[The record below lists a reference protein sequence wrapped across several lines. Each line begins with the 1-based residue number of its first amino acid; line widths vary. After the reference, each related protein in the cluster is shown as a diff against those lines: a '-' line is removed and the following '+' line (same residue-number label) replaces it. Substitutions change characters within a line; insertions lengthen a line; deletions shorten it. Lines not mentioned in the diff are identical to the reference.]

1 MNGPANEAGAG
12 ARSNSSEAP
21 GAEAGEESPESN
33 LAELEDRLLRARADI
48 DNLRKRHAA
57 ELRRER
63 EAERARVAASLLP
76 VLDNLELA
84 RPRRG
89 RPGGH
94 RAGRARHR
102 DQAVQTLAALGY
114 PRDEETGVRFD
125 PNRHEVVAVV
135 EDADAEPN
143 TVTRVVRPVRNG
155 RTRAAAG
162 GCCGQQASGGLS
174 PGGDRLLRRARGWAE
189 REQRGDPAGVP
200 ETGPHVPPGRQPG
213 SSCGREVQ
221 TDR

>member
-21 GAEAGEESPESN
+21 SAQASEESPESN

-84 RPRRG
+84 LAHAEADPAAIVQG
-89 RPGGH
+89 VL
-94 RAGRARHR
+94 ATR

-114 PRDEETGVRFD
+114 PRDEETSVPFD

-135 EDADAEPN
+135 EDAEAEPN
-143 TVTRVVRPVRNG
+143 TVTRVVRPGYGTAGHELRPGAVVVSRP
-155 RTRAAAG
+155 RA
-162 GCCGQQASGGLS
+162 
-174 PGGDRLLRRARGWAE
+174 D
-189 REQRGDPAGVP
+189 
-200 ETGPHVPPGRQPG
+200 
-213 SSCGREVQ
+213 
-221 TDR
+221 

>member
-21 GAEAGEESPESN
+21 GAEAGQSPESN

-48 DNLRKRHAA
+48 DNLRKRHVA

-84 RPRRG
+84 LAHAEADPAAIVQG
-89 RPGGH
+89 VL
-94 RAGRARHR
+94 ATR

-125 PNRHEVVAVV
+125 PTRHEVVAVV

-143 TVTRVVRPVRNG
+143 TVTRVIRPGYGTAGHELRPGAVVVSRP
-155 RTRAAAG
+155 RA
-162 GCCGQQASGGLS
+162 
-174 PGGDRLLRRARGWAE
+174 D
-189 REQRGDPAGVP
+189 
-200 ETGPHVPPGRQPG
+200 
-213 SSCGREVQ
+213 
-221 TDR
+221 

>member
-63 EAERARVAASLLP
+63 ESERARVAASLLP

-84 RPRRG
+84 LAHADADPAAIVQG
-89 RPGGH
+89 VL
-94 RAGRARHR
+94 ATR

-125 PNRHEVVAVV
+125 PARHEVVAVV

-143 TVTRVVRPVRNG
+143 TVTRVIRPGYGTAGHELRPGAVVVSRP
-155 RTRAAAG
+155 RT
-162 GCCGQQASGGLS
+162 
-174 PGGDRLLRRARGWAE
+174 D
-189 REQRGDPAGVP
+189 
-200 ETGPHVPPGRQPG
+200 
-213 SSCGREVQ
+213 
-221 TDR
+221 

>member
-57 ELRRER
+57 ELRRSVRPSEPG
-63 EAERARVAASLLP
+63 SLP
-76 VLDNLELA
+76 VCFQCSTIWNWPSPTP
-84 RPRRG
+84 RPTRRPSC
-89 RPGGH
+89 RACSLPGPGC
-94 RAGRARHR
+94 AN
-102 DQAVQTLAALGY
+102 LAALGY

-143 TVTRVVRPVRNG
+143 TVTRVVRPGYGTAGHELRPGAVVVSRP
-155 RTRAAAG
+155 RA
-162 GCCGQQASGGLS
+162 
-174 PGGDRLLRRARGWAE
+174 D
-189 REQRGDPAGVP
+189 
-200 ETGPHVPPGRQPG
+200 
-213 SSCGREVQ
+213 
-221 TDR
+221 

>member
-12 ARSNSSEAP
+12 ARSNSSEEP

-84 RPRRG
+84 LAHAEADPAAIVQG
-89 RPGGH
+89 VL
-94 RAGRARHR
+94 ATR

-135 EDADAEPN
+135 EDADTEPN
-143 TVTRVVRPVRNG
+143 TVTRVIRPG
-155 RTRAAAG
+155 YGTAG
-162 GCCGQQASGGLS
+162 HELRPGAVVVSRPQA
-174 PGGDRLLRRARGWAE
+174 D
-189 REQRGDPAGVP
+189 
-200 ETGPHVPPGRQPG
+200 
-213 SSCGREVQ
+213 
-221 TDR
+221 

>member
-1 MNGPANEAGAG
+1 M
-12 ARSNSSEAP
+12 
-21 GAEAGEESPESN
+21 
-33 LAELEDRLLRARADI
+33 LRARADI

-84 RPRRG
+84 LAHAEADPAAIVQG
-89 RPGGH
+89 VL
-94 RAGRARHR
+94 ATR

-143 TVTRVVRPVRNG
+143 TVTRVVRPGYGTAGHELRPGAVVVSRP
-155 RTRAAAG
+155 RA
-162 GCCGQQASGGLS
+162 
-174 PGGDRLLRRARGWAE
+174 D
-189 REQRGDPAGVP
+189 
-200 ETGPHVPPGRQPG
+200 
-213 SSCGREVQ
+213 
-221 TDR
+221 